1 MGLFIEKIGVRTCL
15 HGNKDKPFPLYAV
28 YQQPIRE
35 DMAFAVILHL
45 ASERMIPMLWQKWLF
60 GEQRVENFF

>member
-35 DMAFAVILHL
+35 DMAFAIILHR
-45 ASERMIPMLWQKWLF
+45 AGERVISMLWQKWFL
-60 GEQRVENFF
+60 GEQL

>member
-1 MGLFIEKIGVRTCL
+1 MRACL
-15 HGNKDKPFPLYAV
+15 HSDKYKAFPLYAV

-45 ASERMIPMLWQKWLF
+45 ASERMIPMLWQKRLF